1 MDVDIESYLI
11 FEEIKDVPECN
22 RLIAVKRYFVIKAYE
37 HFLDEEA
44 ERLRS
49 KFRRKAATKIFCDDH
64 GLKLRTLYRWYSA
77 YKEKGLR
84 GLVSNFGNR
93 RKTPE
98 KKRTIASIPPSVNSI
113 SANIKIDRKNPLL
126 ALYQI
131 NFLVQQVPAFS
142 EKVREYTARLLD
154 ELDLAED
161 GMRKM
166 SLARALT
173 KKERKILQ
181 EYITGTHRRNHTR
194 ALALQMMDQ
203 GCYLQEIMFKT
214 KHSRR
219 TIIRWK
225 QRFKDEGLSFIETKI
240 DPPEWQ
246 EKRHK
251 EKIRVL
257 DILHSP
263 PMTFDINRTNWTHPS
278 IIEAYEK
285 KYGEHLA
292 KGALQRI
299 IKEANYSWHRART
312 MLTSKDPL
320 YREKVKRL
328 IDALQSLTPSDAFFF
343 IDEAGPWRV
352 KKYGGRVLTAP
363 GERRTLPEY
372 QPDRGAVYLI
382 AALEAQTNQVVYQ
395 FIKGKTAKA
404 LVNML
409 QELMDRYSAYSRIC
423 LTWDSLSSH
432 NAKLVNDWISDANAT
447 AKRHRTAKVEVYPLP
462 SNAQFLNVVES
473 TFRNIRKAVIYN
485 SDYPSVEEM
494 QAAITRYLNERNA
507 YFLLNPRRAGNKIWS
522 KELFTPED
530 LPGGLYRKM

>member
-22 RLIAVKRYFVIKAYE
+22 RLIAIKRYFIIKAYE
-37 HFLDEEA
+37 HFLEEEA

-49 KFRRKAATKIFCDDH
+49 KFRRKAAARRFCEDH
-64 GLKLRTLYRWYSA
+64 GIKLRTLYRWHQS
-77 YKEKGLR
+77 YKEKGLK
-84 GLVSNFGNR
+84 GLVPSFGNR

-98 KKRTIASIPPSVNSI
+98 KKRTIASVPPSVNSI
-113 SANIKIDRKNPLL
+113 SVNIKIDCRNPLL

-142 EKVREYTARLLD
+142 EEVREYSARLLD
-154 ELDLAED
+154 ALDLTKD

-166 SLARALT
+166 RLARALT
-173 KKERKILQ
+173 KEERKILQ
-181 EYITGTHRRNHTR
+181 GYLAGTHRPIHAR
-194 ALALQMMDQ
+194 AQALQMMDQ
-203 GCYLQEIMFKT
+203 GCYLQEIMLKT
-214 KHSRR
+214 QHARR
-219 TIIRWK
+219 SIIRWK
-225 QRFKDEGLSFIETKI
+225 QRFKEEGLSFIETKI

-246 EKRHK
+246 EKRHR

-263 PMTFDINRTNWTHPS
+263 PMSFDINRTNWTHAS

-285 KYGEHLA
+285 KYGGHLT
-292 KGALQRI
+292 KGSLQRI
-299 IKEANYSWHRART
+299 IKEANYSWRRART

-320 YREKVKRL
+320 YREKVQRL
-328 IDALQSLTPSDAFFF
+328 LEALQSLTPADAFFF

-363 GERRTLPEY
+363 KKKRTLPEF

-382 AALEAQTNQVVYQ
+382 AALEAQTNQVVFQ
-395 FIKGKTAKA
+395 FIKGKTATA
-404 LVNML
+404 LVKML
-409 QELMDRYSAYSRIC
+409 QELMDRYNGYSRLC

-432 NAKLVNDWISDANAT
+432 SAKMVTDWIADANASSR
-447 AKRHRTAKVEVYPLP
+447 RHGTPKVEVYPLP

-485 SDYPSVEEM
+485 SDYASVEEM

-507 YFLLNPRRAGNKIWS
+507 YFLSNPRRAGNKIWS
-522 KELFTPED
+522 KELFTTDD